1 MVIHA
6 RGGGCGR
13 SRAPGAFGVGI
24 SANPSPSPSPS
35 DKLSSSDYTCNSDP
49 GVNCA
54 IFISS
59 YLADRNYIIRVTYEV
74 KKLSIESIS
83 LSTIFQVNSYLENI
97 KFF

>member
-13 SRAPGAFGVGI
+13 SRAPGAYGLGI
-24 SANPSPSPSPS
+24 SANPSPSPS
-35 DKLSSSDYTCNSDP
+35 DKLSFSDYTCNSAP

-83 LSTIFQVNSYLENI
+83 LSTIFQVYSYLENI